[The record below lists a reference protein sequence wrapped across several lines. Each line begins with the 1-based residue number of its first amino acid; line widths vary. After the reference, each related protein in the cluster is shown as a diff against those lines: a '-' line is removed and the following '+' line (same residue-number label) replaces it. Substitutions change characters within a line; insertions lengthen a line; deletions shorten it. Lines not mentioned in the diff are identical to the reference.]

1 MSIKIG
7 VYSWFTVTSNECNV
21 SPYRIGEFS
30 SVPRTRIQTIELNNE
45 ARVYSARDSAWIKD
59 IHFKDRCKADPLNSS
74 DKCEQRDLFR
84 IARRRSFSKLYFPF
98 VIYLLLGPLVSTAAR
113 NTWEQLSPIIL
124 RVFPGPASSLE
135 RAVTRVT
142 SSVRARWDF
151 RAHHSEILLNPLGS

>member
-1 MSIKIG
+1 MSIKIR

-98 VIYLLLGPLVSTAAR
+98 VIYLLLGPLSWAK
-113 NTWEQLSPIIL
+113 Q
-124 RVFPGPASSLE
+124 
-135 RAVTRVT
+135 RATLWAT
-142 SSVRARWDF
+142 L
-151 RAHHSEILLNPLGS
+151 AHHPQSLPRPGFQSWARRHRGNIFCARALRFPRSS